1 MFNKN
6 RKDDKQFS
14 KLIDDI
20 KLNKSIIIGGS
31 SYSHLTNFKTGL
43 LRNISKL
50 NDIELLYDEECD
62 IHELLFEL
70 RTEMFERHE
79 LFAQQKIRDITM
91 YNEKAYDKQKMKT
104 KVIVINNMERLFD
117 DLSSMTL
124 LVKTLLPKIRIVGIV
139 IIGLMNTSSI
149 ANKERPF
156 FTDLKLREYRKP
168 LANFPVRIA
177 LSMNTEKESELLI
190 GSSQALNLA
199 NKNKIIK
206 TQSYIYSEIEELDF
220 KY

>member
-1 MFNKN
+1 MFNKD
-6 RKDDKQFS
+6 KKEDKQFS
-14 KLIDDI
+14 ELINNI
-20 KLNKSIIIGGS
+20 KLNESIIIGGS
-31 SYSHLTNFKTGL
+31 TYSNLTNYKTAL
-43 LRNISKL
+43 LRNVSKL
-50 NDIELLYDEECD
+50 NDIELLSDKECD
-62 IHELLFEL
+62 INELLFEL
-70 RTEMFERHE
+70 RNEMYERHE

-91 YNEKAYDKQKMKT
+91 YNEKASDKQKLKT
-104 KVIVINNMERLFD
+104 KVIVLNNMERLFD

-139 IIGLMNTSSI
+139 IIAIMNTSSI

-156 FTDLKLREYRKP
+156 FTYSKIREYRKP

-190 GSSQALNLA
+190 GSSQALNLEK
-199 NKNKIIK
+199 KNKLIK